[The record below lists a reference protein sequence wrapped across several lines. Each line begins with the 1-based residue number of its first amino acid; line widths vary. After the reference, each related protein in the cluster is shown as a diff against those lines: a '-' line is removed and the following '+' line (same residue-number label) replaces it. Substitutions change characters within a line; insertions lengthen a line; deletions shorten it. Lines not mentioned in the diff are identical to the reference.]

1 MLPEQDM
8 FIENLHRKCFKKL
21 TIYAASKLRDSD
33 RAQDVVQDAFHE
45 ALVHIDDIM
54 THENPGGWLMKT
66 VKNKILES
74 ERAHRRYIH
83 RFLSLDSDI
92 S

>member
-33 RAQDVVQDAFHE
+33 RAQDVVQDAFHADE
-45 ALVHIDDIM
+45 D
-54 THENPGGWLMKT
+54 GK
-66 VKNKILES
+66 K
-74 ERAHRRYIH
+74 
-83 RFLSLDSDI
+83 
-92 S
+92 

>member
-33 RAQDVVQDAFHE
+33 RAQDVVQCRGTGYLRKA
-45 ALVHIDDIM
+45 
-54 THENPGGWLMKT
+54 G
-66 VKNKILES
+66 
-74 ERAHRRYIH
+74 
-83 RFLSLDSDI
+83 
-92 S
+92 

>member
-33 RAQDVVQDAFHE
+33 RAQDVVCLLYTSDAADE
-45 ALVHIDDIM
+45 
-54 THENPGGWLMKT
+54 
-66 VKNKILES
+66 
-74 ERAHRRYIH
+74 
-83 RFLSLDSDI
+83 
-92 S
+92 